1 MERDLKEE
9 AKTLIDNLPFLSS
22 WEQLMCEIYVREAI
36 ENGMA
41 DSIEGRKASVDD
53 VRAEFDFARMKVNW
67 TCCRY
72 GPSYA
77 TSTFIA
83 RSSPHYA
90 RKIVDRLTRRSQQIA
105 TFPRSGRVVRE
116 ANELNIREV
125 LEGSYR
131 IIYHLLDDEVE
142 IIAVVRS
149 ARPWPEKP

>member
-1 MERDLKEE
+1 MTTCEQSLICQNESKLDILPLRTQLRDIHVHRPLV
-9 AKTLIDNLPFLSS
+9 A
-22 WEQLMCEIYVREAI
+22 AI
-36 ENGMA
+36 
-41 DSIEGRKASVDD
+41 
-53 VRAEFDFARMKVNW
+53 
-67 TCCRY
+67 
-72 GPSYA
+72 
-77 TSTFIA
+77 
-83 RSSPHYA
+83 A